1 MIIQNLIYKKMKV
14 INNFGSF
21 INEEY
26 SKNDPIPEINR
37 MKEKLGIVL
46 LGLPGS
52 GKSTFANR
60 FIVPHNSNIKTFSTD
75 DVSYLFTKDKSDY
88 YKGASE
94 LNITSLKHYMKSG
107 QNFIYDTTGSNDI
120 NVFEITKDARKYG
133 YKIMFILILIDVE
146 TAKAQNKKRGMTG
159 GHTADDEYIDHVYSS
174 QLQTTKSYLKY
185 VKPDAFYVVLNKDG
199 NYKYYKFDNGEL
211 KKRKVDKYVSFLRE
225 SNGSENEVD
234 KIVDTMLDFIDEGE
248 KITFKSSTGEMTYT
262 DYLEKNTRYQ
272 NFKPVL
278 VSKNKTVSKFTIVY
292 SPKGR
297 FSNIDNSNEISN
309 LITILDNMQSTIGR
323 LGEDGWVL
331 SDFKSSSNNAS
342 KGNEV
347 KINWVS
353 FGFTKPDIENEN
365 FELPNEDELRE
376 EIEKLG
382 FRVEILEIGDSET
395 ELEFSSYAYDGE
407 LPSEESCD
415 DKFERICDIFGFSS
429 FDLDYRRAKVIF
441 EY

>member
-1 MIIQNLIYKKMKV
+1 MKV
-14 INNFGSF
+14 INNFNGF

-248 KITFKSSTGEMTYT
+248 KITFKSSTGDMTYT
-262 DYLEKNTRYQ
+262 DYLVKNDRYQ
-272 NFKPVL
+272 KFKPVL
-278 VSKNKTVSKFTIVY
+278 VSKNKTVSRFSIVY
-292 SPKGR
+292 SAKDKDY
-297 FSNIDNSNEISN
+297 DNLVE
-309 LITILDNMQSTIGR
+309 ILDNMKSTIGR
-323 LGEDGWVL
+323 LGDEGWIL
-331 SDFKSSSNNAS
+331 SGFSVNKVFSVFF
-342 KGNEV
+342 E
-347 KINWVS
+347 
-353 FGFTKPDIENEN
+353 FTKPDIILDKE
-365 FELPNEDELRE
+365 FELPDEDELRE

-382 FRVEILEIGDSET
+382 FRVESIRIGDYET
-395 ELEFSSYAYDGE
+395 KLEFSSYAYDGE

-429 FDLDYRRAKVIF
+429 YDLNYRRAEVIF

>member
-1 MIIQNLIYKKMKV
+1 MKV
-14 INNFGSF
+14 INNFSGF
-21 INEEY
+21 VNEEY

-146 TAKAQNKKRGMTG
+146 TAKTQNKKRGMTG

-248 KITFKSSTGEMTYT
+248 KITFKSSTGDMTYT
-262 DYLEKNTRYQ
+262 DYLVKNDRYQ
-272 NFKPVL
+272 KFKPVL
-278 VSKNKTVSKFTIVY
+278 VSKNKTVSRFSIVY
-292 SPKGR
+292 SAKDKDY
-297 FSNIDNSNEISN
+297 DNLVE
-309 LITILDNMQSTIGR
+309 ILDNMKSTIGR
-323 LGEDGWVL
+323 LGDEGWIL
-331 SDFKSSSNNAS
+331 SGFSVNKVFSVFF
-342 KGNEV
+342 E
-347 KINWVS
+347 
-353 FGFTKPDIENEN
+353 FTKPDVFLDKE
-365 FELPNEDELRE
+365 FELPDEDELIE

-382 FRVEILEIGDSET
+382 FRIERLKIGDTET
-395 ELEFSSYAYDGE
+395 ELEFSSYDDYDGM

-429 FDLDYRRAKVIF
+429 FDLDYRRSKVIF

>member
-1 MIIQNLIYKKMKV
+1 MKV
-14 INNFGSF
+14 INNFNGF

-37 MKEKLGIVL
+37 MQEKLGIVL

-120 NVFEITKDARKYG
+120 NVFEITKDAQKLG

-146 TAKAQNKKRGMTG
+146 TAKSQNKKRGMTG
-159 GHTADDEYIDHVYSS
+159 GHTADDDYIDHVYST

-185 VKPDAFYVVLNKDG
+185 VKPDAFYVVLNKNG

-225 SNGSENEVD
+225 SHGTENEVD
-234 KIVDTMLDFIDEGE
+234 KIVDTMLDFIDDGE
-248 KITFKSSTGEMTYT
+248 KISFYSASGNMNYN
-262 DYLEKNTRYQ
+262 DYLEKNSNYQ
-272 NFKPVL
+272 KFKPVL
-278 VSKNKTVSKFTIVY
+278 KAGNKIISKFNIVY
-292 SPKGR
+292 VPK
-297 FSNIDNSNEISN
+297 NNSYNGVVE
-309 LITILDNMQSTIGR
+309 LMDNMKSTIGR

-331 SDFKSSSNNAS
+331 NDFITKSN
-342 KGNEV
+342 KGDSYGETC
-347 KINWVS
+347 KINYVEFIFS
-353 FGFTKPDIENEN
+353 KADVILDDKE
-365 FELPNEDELRE
+365 FELPDEDDLRE
-376 EIEKLG
+376 AIENQG
-382 FRVEILEIGDSET
+382 IHIQSIEIGDSET
-395 ELEFSSYAYDGE
+395 VVEFADYSDFDE
-407 LPSEESCD
+407 IMNSETWYNER
-415 DKFERICDIFGFSS
+415 FETICDLFGFGS
-429 FDLDYRRAKVIF
+429 FDLQYRRSTVTF

>member
-1 MIIQNLIYKKMKV
+1 MVIQNLIYKKMKV

-52 GKSTFANR
+52 GKSTFAKR
-60 FIVPHNSNIKTFSTD
+60 FIIPHNPNIKTFSTD
-75 DVSYLFTKDKSDY
+75 DVSYLYTKDKS
-88 YKGASE
+88 KFHVGSSE
-94 LNITSLKHYMKSG
+94 LNIVSLKSYMRSG

-120 NVFEITKDARKYG
+120 GVFEVTRDAHKYG

-146 TAKAQNKKRGMTG
+146 TAKSQNRKRGMTG
-159 GHTADDEYIDHVYSS
+159 GHLADDEYIDYVYST

-211 KKRKVDKYVSFLRE
+211 KKRKVDKYVSFIKE
-225 SNGSENEVD
+225 SVIEGEVD

-248 KITFKSSTGEMTYT
+248 KITFKSSTGDMTYT
-262 DYLEKNTRYQ
+262 DYLEKNARYHT
-272 NFKPVL
+272 FKPVL

-292 SPKGR
+292 SPKDG
-297 FSNIDNSNEISN
+297 SYNN
-309 LITILDNMQSTIGR
+309 LMVVLDNMQSTIGR
-323 LGEDGWVL
+323 LGDDGWVL
-331 SDFKSSSNNAS
+331 SDFRAGSNS
-342 KGNEV
+342 KGYGVEV
-347 KINWVS
+347 LISWVS
-353 FGFTKPDIENEN
+353 FEFTKPDIKNEN
-365 FELPNEDELRE
+365 FELPDEDELRE

-382 FRVEILEIGDSET
+382 FRVESLKVGDYET

-429 FDLDYRRAKVIF
+429 FDLNYRRAKVNF

>member
-1 MIIQNLIYKKMKV
+1 MVIENLIYKKMKV

-37 MKEKLGIVL
+37 MQDKLGIVL

-52 GKSTFANR
+52 GKSTFAKR
-60 FIVPHNSNIKTFSTD
+60 FINPHNPNIKTFSTD
-75 DVSYLFTKDKSDY
+75 DVSYLFTKDKS
-88 YKGASE
+88 KFHVGSSE
-94 LNITSLKHYMKSG
+94 LNITSLKYYMKSG

-120 NVFEITKDARKYG
+120 NVFEVTRDAHKLG
-133 YKIMFILILIDVE
+133 YKIIFILILIDVD

-159 GHTADDEYIDHVYSS
+159 GHLVDDEYIDYVYST
-174 QLQTTKSYLKY
+174 QLQTTKNYLKY
-185 VKPDAFYVVLNKDG
+185 IKPDNFYVVLNKDG

-211 KKRKVDKYVSFLRE
+211 KKRKVDKYVSFLKE
-225 SNGSENEVD
+225 SHTSENEVD

-248 KITFKSSTGEMTYT
+248 KITFKSSTGGMTYS
-262 DYLEKNTRYQ
+262 DYLEKNVRYQ

-278 VSKNKTVSKFTIVY
+278 VSKNKTVSRFSIVY
-292 SPKGR
+292 SPKDATY
-297 FSNIDNSNEISN
+297 NN
-309 LITILDNMQSTIGR
+309 LMIVLDNMQSTIGR
-323 LGEDGWVL
+323 LGEEGWTL
-331 SDFKSSSNNAS
+331 SGF
-342 KGNEV
+342 EV
-347 KINWVS
+347 NKVFNI
-353 FGFTKPDIENEN
+353 FFEFTKPDVILDKE
-365 FELPNEDELRE
+365 FELPDEDELRE

-382 FRVEILEIGDSET
+382 FRVESIRVGDYET
-395 ELEFSSYAYDGE
+395 KLEFSSYAYDGE

-429 FDLDYRRAKVIF
+429 YDLNYRRAEVIF

>member
-1 MIIQNLIYKKMKV
+1 MKL
-14 INNFGSF
+14 INNYQGF

-52 GKSTFANR
+52 GKSTFASK
-60 FIVPHNSNIKTFSTD
+60 FIAPHNQNIKTFSTD
-75 DVSYLFTKDKSDY
+75 DVSYMFTKDKSKY

-94 LNITSLKHYMKSG
+94 LNITSLKSYLRSG

-120 NVFEITKDARKYG
+120 NVFEVTRDAHKYG
-133 YKIMFILILIDVE
+133 YKIMFILILIDVD
-146 TAKAQNKKRGMTG
+146 TAKSQNKKRGMTG
-159 GHTADDEYIDHVYSS
+159 GHTADDEYIDYVYSN
-174 QLQTTKSYLKY
+174 QLQTTRNYLKY
-185 VKPDAFYVVLNKDG
+185 VKPDAFYVVLNKG
-199 NYKYYKFDNGEL
+199 GSYKYYKFDNGEL
-211 KKRKVDKYVSFLRE
+211 KKRKIDKYVSFLKE
-225 SNGSENEVD
+225 SIDIESEVD
-234 KIVDTMLDFIDEGE
+234 KIVETMLDFIDEGE
-248 KITFKSSTGEMTYT
+248 RITFKSSTGDMSYT

-272 NFKPVL
+272 NFKPIL
-278 VSKNKTVSKFTIVY
+278 ISKNKTVSKFSIVY
-292 SPKGR
+292 RPKDG
-297 FSNIDNSNEISN
+297 SYDNLMNV
-309 LITILDNMQSTIGR
+309 LDNMKSTIGR

-331 SDFKSSSNNAS
+331 SDFKSGSNS
-342 KGNEV
+342 DKGNEV

-353 FGFTKPDIENEN
+353 FEFTKPDIENEN

-382 FRVEILEIGDSET
+382 FRVERMTIGDHGT
-395 ELEFSSYAYDGE
+395 DLEFSSYAYDGE
-407 LPSEESCD
+407 LPSEESCE

-429 FDLDYRRAKVIF
+429 FDLNYRRAEVNF

>member
-1 MIIQNLIYKKMKV
+1 MIIENLIYKKMKV
-14 INNFGSF
+14 INNFGNF

-52 GKSTFANR
+52 GKSTFAKR
-60 FIVPHNSNIKTFSTD
+60 FIAPHNPNIKTFSTD
-75 DVSYLFTKDKSDY
+75 DVSYLFTKDRSKFHVGS
-88 YKGASE
+88 SE
-94 LNITSLKHYMKSG
+94 LNIVSLKSYMRSG

-120 NVFEITKDARKYG
+120 NVFEVTRDAHKLG
-133 YKIMFILILIDVE
+133 YKIIFILILIDVD

-159 GHTADDEYIDHVYSS
+159 GHLVDDEYIDYVYST
-174 QLQTTKSYLKY
+174 QLQTTKNYLKY
-185 VKPDAFYVVLNKDG
+185 IKPDNFYVVLNKEG

-211 KKRKVDKYVSFLRE
+211 KKRKVDKYISFLKE
-225 SNGSENEVD
+225 SHASENEVD

-248 KITFKSSTGEMTYT
+248 KITFKSSTGGMTYS
-262 DYLEKNTRYQ
+262 DYLEKNVRYQ

-278 VSKNKTVSKFTIVY
+278 VSKNKTVSRFSIVY
-292 SPKGR
+292 SPKDATY
-297 FSNIDNSNEISN
+297 NN
-309 LITILDNMQSTIGR
+309 LMIVLDNMQSTIGR
-323 LGEDGWVL
+323 LGEEGWTL
-331 SDFKSSSNNAS
+331 SGF
-342 KGNEV
+342 EV
-347 KINWVS
+347 NKVFNI
-353 FGFTKPDIENEN
+353 FFEFTKPDVILDKE
-365 FELPNEDELRE
+365 FELPDEDELRE

-382 FRVEILEIGDSET
+382 FRVESIRVGDYET
-395 ELEFSSYAYDGE
+395 KLEFSSYAYDGE

-429 FDLDYRRAKVIF
+429 YDLNYRRAEVIF

>member
-1 MIIQNLIYKKMKV
+1 MKL
-14 INNFGSF
+14 INNYQGF

-52 GKSTFANR
+52 GKSTFASK
-60 FIVPHNSNIKTFSTD
+60 FIAPHNQNIKTFSTD
-75 DVSYLFTKDKSDY
+75 DVSYMFTKDKSKY

-94 LNITSLKHYMKSG
+94 LNITSLKSYLRSG

-120 NVFEITKDARKYG
+120 NVFEVTRDAHKYG
-133 YKIMFILILIDVE
+133 YKIMFILILIDIE
-146 TAKAQNKKRGMTG
+146 TAKSQNKKRGMTG
-159 GHTADDEYIDHVYSS
+159 GHTADDDYIDYVYSN
-174 QLQTTKSYLKY
+174 QLQTTRNYLKY

-211 KKRKVDKYVSFLRE
+211 KKRKVDKYVSFMKE
-225 SNGSENEVD
+225 SHTSENEVD

-248 KITFKSSTGEMTYT
+248 KITFKSSTGEMTYS
-262 DYLEKNTRYQ
+262 DYLEKNERYQ
-272 NFKPVL
+272 RFKPVL

-292 SPKGR
+292 SPKDG
-297 FSNIDNSNEISN
+297 SYNN
-309 LITILDNMQSTIGR
+309 LMVVLDNMQSTIGR

-331 SDFKSSSNNAS
+331 STFRVGSDGSWHSETSE
-342 KGNEV
+342 KGKEV
-347 KINWVS
+347 KIDWVFFEFS
-353 FGFTKPDIENEN
+353 KPDIENDK
-365 FELPNEDELRE
+365 FELPDEDELVE

-382 FRVEILEIGDSET
+382 FRVDNIKIGDSET
-395 ELEFSSYAYDGE
+395 ELEFGSYSYDGE
-407 LPSEESCD
+407 LPSEESCE
-415 DKFERICDIFGFSS
+415 DKFQRICDIFGFSS
-429 FDLDYRRAKVIF
+429 FHLIYRRAEVIF

>member
-1 MIIQNLIYKKMKV
+1 MIIENLIYKKMKV
-14 INNFGSF
+14 INNFDGF

-60 FIVPHNSNIKTFSTD
+60 FITPHNKNIKTFSTD
-75 DVSYLFTKDKSDY
+75 DVSYMFTKDKSKFH
-88 YKGASE
+88 KGSSE
-94 LNITSLKHYMKSG
+94 LNITSLKSYIRSG

-120 NVFEITKDARKYG
+120 GVFEVTRDAHKYG
-133 YKIMFILILIDVE
+133 YKIMFILILIDIE

-159 GHTADDEYIDHVYSS
+159 GHTADDEYIDYVYSN
-174 QLQTTKSYLKY
+174 QLQTTRNYLKY

-211 KKRKVDKYVSFLRE
+211 KKRKVDKYVSFMKE
-225 SNGSENEVD
+225 SHTSENEVD

-248 KITFKSSTGEMTYT
+248 KITFKSSTGGMTYS
-262 DYLEKNTRYQ
+262 DYLEKNVRYQ

-278 VSKNKTVSKFTIVY
+278 VSKNKTVSRFSIVY
-292 SPKGR
+292 SPKDATY
-297 FSNIDNSNEISN
+297 NN
-309 LITILDNMQSTIGR
+309 LMIVLDNMQSTIGR
-323 LGEDGWVL
+323 LGEEGWTL
-331 SDFKSSSNNAS
+331 SGF
-342 KGNEV
+342 EV
-347 KINWVS
+347 NKVFNI
-353 FGFTKPDIENEN
+353 FFEFTKPDVILDKE
-365 FELPNEDELRE
+365 FELPDEDELRE

-382 FRVEILEIGDSET
+382 FRVESIRVGDYET
-395 ELEFSSYAYDGE
+395 KLEFSSYAYDGE
-407 LPSEESCD
+407 LPSEESCE

-429 FDLDYRRAKVIF
+429 FDLNYRRAEVIF

>member
-1 MIIQNLIYKKMKV
+1 MKL
-14 INNFGSF
+14 INNYQGF

-52 GKSTFANR
+52 GKSTFASK
-60 FIVPHNSNIKTFSTD
+60 FIVPHNQNIKTFSTD
-75 DVSYLFTKDKSDY
+75 DVSYMFTKDKSKY
-88 YKGASE
+88 HKGSSE
-94 LNITSLKHYMKSG
+94 LNITSLKSYIRSG

-120 NVFEITKDARKYG
+120 GVFEITRDAHKYG
-133 YKIMFILILIDVE
+133 YKIVFILILIDVD
-146 TAKAQNKKRGMTG
+146 TAKAQNRKRGMTG
-159 GHTADDEYIDHVYSS
+159 GHTADDEYIDHVYST

-185 VKPDAFYVVLNKDG
+185 VKPDAFYVVLNKSG

-211 KKRKVDKYVSFLRE
+211 KRRKVDKYVSFIKE
-225 SNGSENEVD
+225 SVDIEGEVD

-262 DYLEKNTRYQ
+262 DYLEKNERYQ

-278 VSKNKTVSKFTIVY
+278 VSKNKTVSKFSIVY
-292 SPKGR
+292 SPKDG
-297 FSNIDNSNEISN
+297 SYDNLMN
-309 LITILDNMQSTIGR
+309 ILDNMKSTIGR

-331 SDFKSSSNNAS
+331 SDFRAGSNSGWNRD
-342 KGNEV
+342 KGKEV
-347 KINWVS
+347 IIGLVS
-353 FGFTKPDIENEN
+353 FEFTKLDVENDKL
-365 FELPNEDELRE
+365 ELPDEDELRK

-382 FRVEILEIGDSET
+382 FKVETLKIADYET

-415 DKFERICDIFGFSS
+415 DKFERICDIFGFGS
-429 FDLDYRRAKVIF
+429 FDLDYRRTKVIF

>member
-1 MIIQNLIYKKMKV
+1 MVIQNLIYKKMKV

-37 MKEKLGIVL
+37 MQDKLGIVL

-52 GKSTFANR
+52 GKSTFAKR
-60 FIVPHNSNIKTFSTD
+60 FIIPHNPNIKTFSTD
-75 DVSYLFTKDKSDY
+75 DVSYLYTKDKS
-88 YKGASE
+88 KFHVGSSE
-94 LNITSLKHYMKSG
+94 LNIVSLKSYMRSG

-120 NVFEITKDARKYG
+120 GVFEVTRDAHKYG

-146 TAKAQNKKRGMTG
+146 TAKSQNRKRGMTG
-159 GHTADDEYIDHVYSS
+159 GHLADDEYIDYVYST

-199 NYKYYKFDNGEL
+199 NYKYYKYDNGEL
-211 KKRKVDKYVSFLRE
+211 KKRKVDKYVSFLKE
-225 SNGSENEVD
+225 SHGSENEVD

-248 KITFKSSTGEMTYT
+248 KITFKSSTGDMTYT
-262 DYLEKNTRYQ
+262 DYLEKNARYHT
-272 NFKPVL
+272 FKPVL

-292 SPKGR
+292 SPKDG
-297 FSNIDNSNEISN
+297 SYNN
-309 LITILDNMQSTIGR
+309 LMVVLDNMQSTIGR
-323 LGEDGWVL
+323 LGDDGWVL
-331 SDFKSSSNNAS
+331 SDFRAGSNS
-342 KGNEV
+342 KGYGVEV
-347 KINWVS
+347 LISWVS
-353 FGFTKPDIENEN
+353 FEFTKPDIKNEN
-365 FELPNEDELRE
+365 FELPDEDELRE

-382 FRVEILEIGDSET
+382 FRVESLKVGDYET

-415 DKFERICDIFGFSS
+415 DKFERICDIFGFGS

>member
-1 MIIQNLIYKKMKV
+1 MIIENLIYKKMKV
-14 INNFGSF
+14 INNFDGF

-60 FIVPHNSNIKTFSTD
+60 FITPHNKNIKTFSTD
-75 DVSYLFTKDKSDY
+75 DVSYMFTKDKSKFH
-88 YKGASE
+88 KGSSE
-94 LNITSLKHYMKSG
+94 LNITSLKSYIRSG

-120 NVFEITKDARKYG
+120 GVFEVSRDAHKYG
-133 YKIMFILILIDVE
+133 YKIMFILILIDIE

-159 GHTADDEYIDHVYSS
+159 GHTADDEYIDYVYSN
-174 QLQTTKSYLKY
+174 QLQTTRNYLKY

-211 KKRKVDKYVSFLRE
+211 KKRKVDKYVSFMKE
-225 SNGSENEVD
+225 SHTSENEVD

-248 KITFKSSTGEMTYT
+248 KITFKSSTGGMTYS
-262 DYLEKNTRYQ
+262 DYLEKNVRYQ

-278 VSKNKTVSKFTIVY
+278 VSKNKTVSRFSIVY
-292 SPKGR
+292 SPKDATY
-297 FSNIDNSNEISN
+297 NN
-309 LITILDNMQSTIGR
+309 LMIVLDNMQSTIGR
-323 LGEDGWVL
+323 LGEEGWTL
-331 SDFKSSSNNAS
+331 SGF
-342 KGNEV
+342 EV
-347 KINWVS
+347 NKVFNI
-353 FGFTKPDIENEN
+353 FFEFTKPDVILDKE
-365 FELPNEDELRE
+365 FELPDEDELRE

-382 FRVEILEIGDSET
+382 FRVESIRVGDYET
-395 ELEFSSYAYDGE
+395 KLEFSSYAYDGE

-429 FDLDYRRAKVIF
+429 YDLNYRRAEVIF

>member
-1 MIIQNLIYKKMKV
+1 MIIENLIYKKMKV

-60 FIVPHNSNIKTFSTD
+60 FITPHNKNIKTFSTD
-75 DVSYLFTKDKSDY
+75 DVSYMFTKDKSKFH
-88 YKGASE
+88 KGSSE
-94 LNITSLKHYMKSG
+94 LNITSLKSYIRSG

-120 NVFEITKDARKYG
+120 GVFEVTRDAHKYG
-133 YKIMFILILIDVE
+133 YKIMFILILIDIE
-146 TAKAQNKKRGMTG
+146 TAKSQNKKRGMTG
-159 GHTADDEYIDHVYSS
+159 GHTADDDYIDYVYSN
-174 QLQTTKSYLKY
+174 QLQTTRNYLKY

-211 KKRKVDKYVSFLRE
+211 KKRKVDKYVSFMKE
-225 SNGSENEVD
+225 SHTSENEVD

-248 KITFKSSTGEMTYT
+248 KITFKSSTGEMTYS
-262 DYLEKNTRYQ
+262 DYLEKNERYQ
-272 NFKPVL
+272 RFKPVL

-292 SPKGR
+292 SPKDG
-297 FSNIDNSNEISN
+297 SYNN
-309 LITILDNMQSTIGR
+309 LMVVLDNMQSTIGR

-331 SDFKSSSNNAS
+331 STFRVGSDGSWHSETSE
-342 KGNEV
+342 KGKEV
-347 KINWVS
+347 KIDWVFFEFS
-353 FGFTKPDIENEN
+353 KPDIENDK
-365 FELPNEDELRE
+365 FELPDEDELVE

-382 FRVEILEIGDSET
+382 FRVDNIKIGDSET
-395 ELEFSSYAYDGE
+395 ELEFGSYAYDGE
-407 LPSEESCD
+407 LPSEESCE
-415 DKFERICDIFGFSS
+415 DKFQRICDIFGFSS
-429 FDLDYRRAKVIF
+429 FHLIYRRAEVNF